1 MSFYTS
7 LSGLQASQTEMSTIS
22 HNLANVA
29 TNGFKKSRTEFGD
42 VMASSVSMSPT
53 QMIGSGTVVKAI
65 RQQFGQGG
73 SQQSTSALDMMVSGE
88 GFFAV
93 KPDMNS
99 AKVAFTRNGGF
110 SVDADRYV
118 TDANGGHLQVYP
130 VDGSGTVVATGLDST
145 ISLRLPST
153 SGTPDA
159 TESVNLAV
167 NLSSNAALPKDN
179 PVFTKANPYAFDRFN
194 PATYNNSTQTTVY
207 DANGN
212 ALTMTN
218 YYVRETAAGAA
229 PAAGGDT
236 GAEGG
241 AGAGGSVS
249 DTSEWNVYT
258 FVGDQQLSA
267 TAGTPVPTKLTF
279 SKNGTLTAPTDTIKF
294 AGFTPSGSTVQQDI
308 TLNFGTTTTQLSQ
321 PFSKLTESQ
330 DGRAV
335 GQLEGVSVGE
345 DGIVRA
351 SFSNGDNQALGK
363 VVLANFSNPS
373 GLRQLGSSYFASTG
387 QSGEAKLG
395 EAGANGFGNLMSGA
409 VERSNVDITEELVSL
424 IAAQRNFQANAK
436 ALDTSSQVSQTIF
449 NIRS

>member
-110 SVDADRYV
+110 SVDANRYV

-145 ISLRLPST
+145 VSLRLPST
-153 SGTPDA
+153 SGTPEA
-159 TESVNLAV
+159 TKEVKLSV
-167 NLSSNAALPKDN
+167 NLSSNAPLPKDN
-179 PVFTKANPYAFDRFN
+179 VAFKAEPYAFDRFN
-194 PATYNNSTQTTVY
+194 PASYNNSTQTTVF
-207 DANGN
+207 DASGN

-218 YYVRETAAGAA
+218 YYVRETAPAAGAA
-229 PAAGGDT
+229 
-236 GAEGG
+236 GASG
-241 AGAGGSVS
+241 
-249 DTSEWNVYT
+249 TSEWSVYT
-258 FVGDQQLSA
+258 FVGDQQLG
-267 TAGTPVPTKLTF
+267 TTPGTPAPTTLTF
-279 SKNGTLTAPTDTIKF
+279 TNGELTTPTAAIMF

-308 TLNFGTTTTQLSQ
+308 TLDFGTATTQLSQ

>member
-22 HNLANVA
+22 HNLANVG
-29 TNGFKKSRTEFGD
+29 TNGFKRSRTEFGD

-73 SQQSTSALDMMVSGE
+73 SMQSTSSLDMMISGE

-93 KPDMNS
+93 KPDMSS
-99 AKVAFTRNGGF
+99 AKVSFTRNGGF
-110 SVDADRYV
+110 SVNADRYV
-118 TDANGGHLQVYP
+118 TDSNGGHLQVYP

-145 ISLRLPST
+145 ISLRLPQT

-159 TESVNLAV
+159 TENVTLTV
-167 NLSSNAALPKDN
+167 NLSANATMPKDN
-179 PVFTKANPYAFDRFN
+179 AVFTTANPYAFDRFN
-194 PATYNNSTQTTVY
+194 PATYNNSSQTTVY
-207 DANGN
+207 DAAGN

-218 YYVRETAAGAA
+218 YYARETAASGT
-229 PAAGGDT
+229 PPT
-236 GAEGG
+236 
-241 AGAGGSVS
+241 S
-249 DTSEWNVYT
+249 DWKVYT
-258 FVGDQQLSA
+258 FVGDQQLGTGTGAPGPQTLNFDA
-267 TAGTPVPTKLTF
+267 T
-279 SKNGTLTAPTDTIKF
+279 GTLVSPTSPIVF
-294 AGFTPSGSTVQQDI
+294 NGFTPSGSTVQQDI
-308 TLNFGTTTTQLSQ
+308 TLNFGSGTTQLSQ
-321 PFSKLTESQ
+321 AFSKAAETQ
-330 DGRAV
+330 DGEAV

-351 SFSNGDNQALGK
+351 SFSNGDTQALGK
-363 VVLANFSNPS
+363 VVLANFSNPA
-373 GLRQLGSSYFASTG
+373 GLRQLGSSYWASTG
-387 QSGEAKLG
+387 VSGEARLG
-395 EAGANGFGNLMSGA
+395 EAGANGFGSLMSGA
-409 VERSNVDITEELVSL
+409 IERSNVDITEELVSL